1 MIRKQILAVR
11 ATGEVNMFNR
21 CDVQMIANEMDFYD
35 LVLFIEECP
44 KAYQHFI
51 LTGEIKEE

>member
-1 MIRKQILAVR
+1 MNEMIRKQILAVR

-21 CDVQMIANEMDFYD
+21 CDVQMIANE
-35 LVLFIEECP
+35 IEECP
-44 KAYQHFI
+44 KAYQHFT